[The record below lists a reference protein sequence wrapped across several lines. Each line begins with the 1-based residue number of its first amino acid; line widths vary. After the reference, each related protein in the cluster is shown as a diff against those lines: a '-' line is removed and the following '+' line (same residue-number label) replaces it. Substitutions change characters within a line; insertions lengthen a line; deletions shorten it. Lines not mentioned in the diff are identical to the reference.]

1 MSVLV
6 TIKFQGD
13 TATFREAIAGR
24 GDEFAKLGESARAAG
39 SIHHRFG
46 VGDGF
51 VLVVDEWESPGHFEQ
66 FFGDLSVQSFIG
78 SVGAAAVP
86 PEVTVTE
93 AVASPD
99 QF

>member
-6 TIKFQGD
+6 IAKFQGD
-13 TATFREAIAGR
+13 TDKFRQSLVERA
-24 GDEFAKLGESARAAG
+24 DEFAKIVDSAKAAG

-51 VLVVDEWESPGHFEQ
+51 VMVVDEWESPGHFEQ
-66 FFGDLSVQSFIG
+66 FFADPALQAFIG
-78 SVGAAAVP
+78 SVGAAAAP
-86 PEVTVTE
+86 PEIIIAE
-93 AVASPD
+93 AVSSSD